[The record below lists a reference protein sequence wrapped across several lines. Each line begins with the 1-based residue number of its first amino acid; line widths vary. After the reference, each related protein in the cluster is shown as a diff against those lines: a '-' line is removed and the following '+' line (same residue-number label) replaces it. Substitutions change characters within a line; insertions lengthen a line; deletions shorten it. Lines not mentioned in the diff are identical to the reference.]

1 FQHLYSSDE
10 EGMTE
15 RSDYSKREEE
25 KHRRK
30 IVLPAVIPWE
40 YGSNKYASQKGSG
53 GFGGSRDATLKIFSS
68 TPFTKFDESTL
79 PKFSAP
85 NPELANQSGSA
96 PMGKFRDQVQHVKDQ
111 HTDEFIEVN
120 KLLPDKNNKRDR
132 TLKKWDR
139 PLPDAKNNDVFGKKR
154 DIVLNSTG
162 GRRFTPQEMSQSRA
176 SIPRFQDP
184 RQTIAGMAAKPG
196 ESLVVGLTGTRQAT
210 TYIEGLERSER
221 DQLETNRYMAWLGGQ
236 LTLQSQSQTGGFQ
249 KPRDVVSNNTYEKV
263 TKRDADPRALRS
275 RRTMKEEKK
284 KSLEETQEEE
294 TAQNE
299 DEE

>member
-1 FQHLYSSDE
+1 HLYSSDE

-111 HTDEFIEVN
+111 HVLSISFSVYYLTARSMTQCHKTCEI
-120 KLLPDKNNKRDR
+120 R
-132 TLKKWDR
+132 TNLSK
-139 PLPDAKNNDVFGKKR
+139 
-154 DIVLNSTG
+154 
-162 GRRFTPQEMSQSRA
+162 A

>member
-1 FQHLYSSDE
+1 SLSSDA
-10 EGMTE
+10 GMTDK
-15 RSDYSKREEE
+15 SDYAQREEA

-30 IVLPAVIPWE
+30 IVLPVVIPWE

-53 GFGGSRDATLKIFSS
+53 GFGGARDATLKVFSS
-68 TPFTKFDESTL
+68 APALKYDESTL

-85 NPELANQSGSA
+85 NPDLASQSGSA

-111 HTDEFIEVN
+111 HADDFIEVN

-154 DIVLNSTG
+154 DIVQTTTG
-162 GRRFTPQEMSQSRA
+162 GRRFTPEELSKSRA

-184 RQTIAGMAAKPG
+184 RQTVAALAAKPG
-196 ESLVVGLTGTRQAT
+196 GSLVTGLVGSRQAT
-210 TYIEGLERSER
+210 TAIEGLERSER

-249 KPRDVVSNNTYEKV
+249 KSRDVVSNNTYEKV
-263 TKRDADPRALRS
+263 TKREADPRALRS
-275 RRTMKEEKK
+275 KRNGREERNPMIN
-284 KSLEETQEEE
+284 EEA
-294 TAQNE
+294 TAQS